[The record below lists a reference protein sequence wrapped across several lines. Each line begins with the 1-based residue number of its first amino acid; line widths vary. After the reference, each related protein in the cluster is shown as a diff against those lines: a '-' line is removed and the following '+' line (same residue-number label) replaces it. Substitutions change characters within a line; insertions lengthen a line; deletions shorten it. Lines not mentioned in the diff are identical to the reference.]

1 MIRLMAIYR
10 RGDYIG
16 RHRRDKGATFTV
28 RAAMLTRY
36 RIHRAHAKPQTRLT
50 IDVVDVPPTDPLHE
64 MPLYTARVTKEDP
77 NMALMMFAVCA
88 TRYAGAVA

>member
-1 MIRLMAIYR
+1 MGR
-10 RGDYIG
+10 RRDYIG
-16 RHRRDKGATFTV
+16 RHRREKGVTFVV
-28 RAAMLTRY
+28 RAAIFTRR
-36 RIHRAHAKPQTRLT
+36 RIQDTSRRLNQAVLS

-88 TRYAGAVA
+88 TRYTGAVA